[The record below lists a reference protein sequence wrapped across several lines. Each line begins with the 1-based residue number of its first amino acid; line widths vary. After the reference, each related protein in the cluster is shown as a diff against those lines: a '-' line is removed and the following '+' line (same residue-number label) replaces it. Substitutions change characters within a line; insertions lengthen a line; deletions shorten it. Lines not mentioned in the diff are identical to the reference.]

1 MIKEQRKRMGAV
13 IFALREKRG
22 LSREQLS
29 NLTGLPVGQIARLEN
44 GRDNIKLSFLIVVAA
59 ALGSSI
65 ELIEKEINHE

>member
-1 MIKEQRKRMGAV
+1 MGAV

-29 NLTGLPVGQIARLEN
+29 SLTGLPVGQIARLEN

-59 ALGSSI
+59 ALGTSI
-65 ELIEKEINHE
+65 ELIEEEINHE

>member
-1 MIKEQRKRMGAV
+1 MGAV
-13 IFALREKRG
+13 ISALREKRG